1 MKDFD
6 EFRSWIEFEKNYY
19 KSYRKHPVFDNEYL
33 WIKDKKL
40 LACGFFFYYSYYHYG
55 IEFLQKKAEETNY
68 PQKGKNT
75 IIQLISLCQD
85 FIHDV
90 NMDFYEEEI
99 FTWIN
104 DVQAQNIIRDYSP
117 ISEDSLKE
125 YIMSENT
132 DSLLKAKVV
141 GYMITMIYYLS
152 EKPAFAYYFF
162 DSGVGLIWGSKFEEL
177 FSFIFTNNPSLYK
190 YLLYIKKYISEGFH
204 AMGFFDEYSSSM
216 DFNNDPFYDTPSYYI
231 HRNFFH
237 VKTPKVILADNE
249 ISWKFVT
256 FLNGELQIYNPGHP
270 EGQGKYKPFYFKNQK
285 SIKAFNQIKDYI
297 INKLPPIKAVFQDD
311 IIVGIEPSSIE
322 SINDTLDVLK
332 RHTENVAHISEDIHK
347 SEREK
352 LLKHEYTQSE
362 VRNYINNKKSEFLD
376 SLCQLHLDDYK
387 IYYCLENRV
396 NSDLIMAEEDAFI
409 FTIATADKET
419 LLAYENTEENRATY
433 LFICDSKDLE
443 MSVRSLADYFSS
455 GLVNKR
461 ETLGNKIKYG
471 KITGIKKLIK
481 ITHSDEWLREIK
493 SEQYKIY

>member
-152 EKPAFAYYFF
+152 
-162 DSGVGLIWGSKFEEL
+162 
-177 FSFIFTNNPSLYK
+177 
-190 YLLYIKKYISEGFH
+190 
-204 AMGFFDEYSSSM
+204 
-216 DFNNDPFYDTPSYYI
+216 
-231 HRNFFH
+231 
-237 VKTPKVILADNE
+237 
-249 ISWKFVT
+249 
-256 FLNGELQIYNPGHP
+256 
-270 EGQGKYKPFYFKNQK
+270 
-285 SIKAFNQIKDYI
+285 
-297 INKLPPIKAVFQDD
+297 
-311 IIVGIEPSSIE
+311 
-322 SINDTLDVLK
+322 
-332 RHTENVAHISEDIHK
+332 
-347 SEREK
+347 
-352 LLKHEYTQSE
+352 
-362 VRNYINNKKSEFLD
+362 
-376 SLCQLHLDDYK
+376 
-387 IYYCLENRV
+387 
-396 NSDLIMAEEDAFI
+396 
-409 FTIATADKET
+409 
-419 LLAYENTEENRATY
+419 
-433 LFICDSKDLE
+433 
-443 MSVRSLADYFSS
+443 
-455 GLVNKR
+455 
-461 ETLGNKIKYG
+461 
-471 KITGIKKLIK
+471 
-481 ITHSDEWLREIK
+481 
-493 SEQYKIY
+493 